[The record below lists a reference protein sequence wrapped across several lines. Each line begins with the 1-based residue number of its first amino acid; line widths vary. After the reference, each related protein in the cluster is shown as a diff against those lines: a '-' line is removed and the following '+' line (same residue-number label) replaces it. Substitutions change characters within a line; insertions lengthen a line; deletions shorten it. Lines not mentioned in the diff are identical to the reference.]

1 MHKKVD
7 SCMQIRRQKGSNF
20 SIVEAV
26 GSGKTATAMFSQKIK
41 SQSNSSQALL
51 SLSTKLLCL

>member
-7 SCMQIRRQKGSNF
+7 SCMQIRRQKGNNF
-20 SIVEAV
+20 STVEAF
-26 GSGKTATAMFSQKIK
+26 GSGSLVTAMFSQKIK